1 MPFQF
6 FVVPVHDSG
15 SATQELNS
23 FLVSHKVLAVERQF
37 VAAGPDSFWAIC
49 VDHWQVAGGAAR
61 PDGARRNVSTAT
73 RIDYKDRLSPADFKL
88 FLKLREWRKQTAQAE
103 AVPVYAIFTNEQ
115 LALEFKPQPYI
126 NRTDRGIDFLGCRVW
141 RQHITLSR
149 RSRLRFRRRLAH
161 LERDYQDGII
171 DEHRLQQRATALV
184 AFARAGGAASWRFRA
199 GVIQSLMERDR
210 GARTA

>member
-1 MPFQF
+1 MPFQY

-115 LALEFKPQPYI
+115 LAQVVSSKAHSKA
-126 NRTDRGIDFLGCRVW
+126 D
-141 RQHITLSR
+141 
-149 RSRLRFRRRLAH
+149 LATI
-161 LERDYQDGII
+161 DGIGEARVAKYAEALLVTLASLVGQTSDGKGD
-171 DEHRLQQRATALV
+171 DETTGRPV
-184 AFARAGGAASWRFRA
+184 EPIG
-199 GVIQSLMERDR
+199 
-210 GARTA
+210 